1 MGITAVKNFKKKM
14 MFVFVFALILI
25 GFMLFFTSKA
35 SAASYRAGDI
45 LITSSTSF
53 KFAGHAGIV
62 GRSGN
67 GRLYAV
73 HIPGPGKP
81 IQKISLSSWKR
92 NYPKTE
98 IWRHKHK
105 TAANKA
111 GNKAMDFARYYG
123 NKTTFIAPYSLT
135 GSAAWTLKNK
145 NKTYCSKL
153 VWQSYYYGPGYNLG
167 VNPNKYG
174 IVAPYSLRGLPN
186 MYKVSGSL

>member
-1 MGITAVKNFKKKM
+1 MTTVIGFRKKM
-14 MFVFVFALILI
+14 MFVFVFALIFI
-25 GFMLFFTSKA
+25 GFMLFSTSKA

-45 LITSSTSF
+45 LVTSSTSF

-62 GRSGN
+62 GRSAN

-73 HIPGPGKP
+73 HIPGPNKP
-81 IQKISLSSWKR
+81 IQKISLSGWER
-92 NYPKTE
+92 AYPKTE

-105 TAANKA
+105 IAANKA
-111 GNKAMDFARYYG
+111 GNKAMDFVRYYG
-123 NKTTFIAPYSLT
+123 NKTTFIAPYSLA
-135 GSAAWTLKNK
+135 GKAAWTLKNK

-167 VNPNKYG
+167 FSPNKFG
-174 IVAPYSLRGLPN
+174 ILPPYALRGVPN